1 MSQTITIL
9 ETIFICAAI
18 ILAYALIK
26 TITQTIK
33 TK

>member
-1 MSQTITIL
+1 MNTNITIL
-9 ETIFICAAI
+9 ETIFICAAL

-26 TITQTIK
+26 TIIQTIK

>member
-1 MSQTITIL
+1 MNTTITLLEMIL
-9 ETIFICAAI
+9 LAAAS

-26 TITQTIK
+26 TIIQTIK

>member
-1 MSQTITIL
+1 MGQTITLL
-9 ETIFICAAI
+9 ETIFICAAS

-26 TITQTIK
+26 TIIQTIK

>member
-1 MSQTITIL
+1 MNTTITIL
-9 ETIFICAAI
+9 ETIFICAVS

-26 TITQTIK
+26 TIIQTIK